1 MKHRSQ
7 RGERRAAAILAL
19 FLAVL
24 LLAGCGPQTPQPTAT
39 PTPASPPAATPA
51 PTAAPTPE
59 PTPEPEGEKLV
70 YVPSYEPLPAAIDG
84 IATRF
89 PRETEDGLW
98 FLRVTASAEGSCY
111 CLMRGGRDASDPVT
125 VASFPP
131 DIYAGHLLPTPEG
144 TVWVDTQDFT
154 NGEISLLEIDGHSGE
169 TLREVPFPA
178 ENGSIARLF
187 DLPDGRLGIST
198 MLPNMAQAAYAMAAD
213 GTIDLLE
220 APVNESMNY
229 MLNVT
234 FVGTRGSGLGEGE
247 CLAYDK
253 DTLFAFTPGSRDKR
267 ELLRWADWGVSSFN
281 TMPLSMEDGVLR
293 LMDMRYKEYVTLT
306 PTPES
311 AVKPRQEVTM
321 ACLYLENAVDDAV
334 RDFNRR
340 STEYY
345 VTIRDYS
352 GGQPFS
358 IDVRDRAITAMNLDI
373 ASGKMPDLLSVQDG
387 VPFQSYA
394 KKGLLRDLGPWLAS
408 EGIEL
413 LPQLQRT
420 GTVDGKTMMV
430 CGSFALI
437 TAIGSRDYLGDLT
450 GWTVEEARAMAESL
464 PDCRGVFTAT
474 MTRDS
479 FMRFLSYYLESFL
492 DWEAGTA
499 SFDSEGFRD
508 MLEFAAAL
516 PIQPPKE
523 STMGDGEV
531 MSGTA
536 LAAAYTIASVN
547 NWQVRDMVYMGK
559 LVCPGF
565 PMPDRAGS
573 LIYMT
578 APMAVST
585 SAANPD
591 GAYAFLRSLLDEKAQ
606 TAFTDLFPSTVAAFE
621 NQLAEAMREPTPEE
635 GYKSIYIF
643 SNGAQFLDPTVYPWE
658 GTEGERQPRTVF
670 YWMDDNGSVYR
681 EEKMYAMTEEQRDSL
696 LKLLDGAVRSSSY
709 DQVIARIVQEE
720 AGALFAGQRPSSEV
734 AARIQER
741 VLLYMAEQGG

>member
-1 MKHRSQ
+1 MKHSFQKRQ
-7 RGERRAAAILAL
+7 KCTAAILAL
-19 FLAVL
+19 LLGFL
-24 LLAGCGPQTPQPTAT
+24 LLTGCGPQTPQPTAP
-39 PTPASPPAATPA
+39 PTPAPSATATPA

-70 YVPSYEPLPAAIDG
+70 YVPSYEPLPAAMDG
-84 IATRF
+84 ITTRF
-89 PRETEDGLW
+89 PKETEDGLW

-111 CLMRGGRDASDPVT
+111 CLMHGGKDASDPVT
-125 VASFPP
+125 VMTFSP
-131 DIYAGHLLPTPEG
+131 DIYANRLLPTPEG

-154 NGEISLLEIDGHSGE
+154 TGEASLLEIDGNSGE
-169 TLREVPFPA
+169 MLQEIPFPA
-178 ENGSIARLF
+178 ENGSISGFF
-187 DLPDGRLGIST
+187 DLPNGSLGIST
-198 MLPNMAQAAYAMAAD
+198 MLPTMAQAAYTLAED
-213 GTIDLLE
+213 GTLSPLE
-220 APVNESMNY
+220 APVNESGNY
-229 MLNVT
+229 MMNVT

-253 DTLFAFTPGSRDKR
+253 DALFAFTPGSREKR
-267 ELLRWADWGVSSFN
+267 ELLRWADWGISSFN
-281 TMPLSMEDGVLR
+281 TMPLCMEKGVLR
-293 LMDMRYKEYVTLT
+293 LVDYRYGEYVTLT

-321 ACLYLENAVDDAV
+321 ACLYLESAVDDAV

-345 VTIRDYS
+345 ITVRDYS
-352 GGQPFS
+352 GGQPFTQ
-358 IDVRDRAITAMNLDI
+358 DVRDGAITAMNLDI

-387 VPFQSYA
+387 VPFKSYA
-394 KKGLLRDLGPWLAS
+394 KKGILRDLGPWLAAES
-408 EGIEL
+408 IEL
-413 LPQLQRT
+413 LPQLQKAL
-420 GTVDGKTMMV
+420 TVDGKTMMV

-450 GWTVEEARAMAESL
+450 GWTVEEAQALAASQ
-464 PDCRGVFTAT
+464 PDCRGVFTAM
-474 MTRDS
+474 MTRDL
-479 FMRFLSYYLESFL
+479 FMRYLSSYLEGYL
-492 DWEAGTA
+492 DWDVGTA
-499 SFDSEGFRD
+499 FFDSEGFRD
-508 MLEFAAAL
+508 VLEFAAAL
-516 PIQPPKE
+516 PAQPPKE

-531 MSGTA
+531 MNGSA
-536 LAAAYTIASVN
+536 LAVAYTIASVN

-565 PMPDRAGS
+565 PAPDRVGS

-578 APMAVST
+578 APMALSA
-585 SAANPD
+585 SAANPE

-606 TAFTDLFPSTVAAFE
+606 TAYTDLFPSTKAAFD

-635 GYKSIYIF
+635 GYKAIYIF
-643 SNGAQFLDPTVYPWE
+643 SNGGQFLDPTVYPWE
-658 GTEGERQPRTVF
+658 GAEGEKQPRTLF
-670 YWMDDNGSVYR
+670 YWVDDNGSVYR

-696 LKLLDGAVRSSSY
+696 LALLDGAVRSSSY